1 MEVFNLNLIM
11 HNCTYKTILSWDS
24 LSVHIYDI
32 INCFK
37 LVILM
42 GYSNILKNNSIYND
56 KNFSNA
62 TNKILWIL
70 TKTIFR
76 LNLVNIL
83 NEKQLSK
90 ICIFETFRIF

>member
-11 HNCTYKTILSWDS
+11 HNCRYKIIHSWDN

-37 LVILM
+37 LITLM
-42 GYSNILKNNSIYND
+42 GYPNILKNNSIYNG
-56 KNFSNA
+56 KHFTNA
-62 TNKILWIL
+62 TNKIFWIL

-90 ICIFETFRIF
+90 CIFETFRIL